1 LLRRYLIVALLT
13 AWAGLGLSAA
23 AFAGGPV
30 FPRGMRI
37 GLEPAGNLT
46 ASTRFPGFEDTER
59 RVMVGILDMPSAAYS
74 DIARSA
80 FDKSPKGMEAVTR
93 EAFPFASGFGI
104 LLQGHAQ
111 DNNGKPVHRWF
122 LVAGTGPGATQSLAM
137 LIRVEVPD
145 TARDVYTDAVV
156 RKMLASVTFR
166 KVPTEELLALLP
178 FKLTDLAGFR
188 VSRVLPAGVVMTDS
202 ASDAIANQP
211 YAVITVGR
219 GSPST
224 ASERMRLA
232 RDMLVSAPVKDLSV
246 TSADNIRINGWPG
259 NELRAKGATAGNLPI
274 TLVQWLR
281 FGATGYLRIVAVAP
295 TKNWDAVFNRFRAL
309 RDGIDPR

>member
-1 LLRRYLIVALLT
+1 LLRRCLIVALLT
-13 AWAGLGLSAA
+13 AWAGLSLSAA
-23 AFAGGPV
+23 AFANGPV

-37 GLEPAGNLT
+37 GLEPAGDLT

-59 RVMVGILDMPSAAYS
+59 HVMVGILDMPSAAYS
-74 DIARSA
+74 DIVRSA
-80 FDKSPKGMEAVTR
+80 FDKNPKGMEAVTR
-93 EAFPFASGFGI
+93 EAFPFVSGVGI
-104 LLQGHAQ
+104 LLHGRAQ
-111 DNNGKPVHRWF
+111 DNGKPVHRWF
-122 LVAGTGPGATQSLAM
+122 LVAGTGPGATQNLAM

-145 TARDVYTDAVV
+145 PAYDVYTDAVV

-188 VSRVLPAGVVMTDS
+188 VSRVLPRGVVVTDGT
-202 ASDAIANQP
+202 SDAIANQP

-224 ASERMRLA
+224 ASDRMRLA
-232 RDMLVSAPVKDLSV
+232 RDLLVSAPVKDLSV

-259 NELRAKGATAGNLPI
+259 NELRAKGAAAGDLPI

-281 FGATGYLRIVAVAP
+281 FGATGYLRVVAVAP
-295 TKNWDAVFNRFRAL
+295 TENWDAVFNRFRAL